1 MITKKV
7 ADALRNQ
14 LKNELESSYL
24 YLSMSAWAAGK
35 GLKGFSNWF
44 YVQAKEEMYHFFKFY
59 HYLLDQGEK
68 VELPAVAKPKSEFS
82 SPLEAMRETLQH
94 EQFITKSINELVDV
108 ALSEKDHAT
117 NAFLQ
122 WFISEQVEEE
132 ASVGEILDQLELIGE
147 NGNGIFMI
155 DKELGQRTFVTPTDL
170 AL

>member
-7 ADALRNQ
+7 ADALKNQ

-44 YVQAKEEMYHFFKFY
+44 YVQAKEEIYHFFKFY

-68 VELPAVAKPKSEFS
+68 VELPAVAKPKSEFA
-82 SPLEAMRETLQH
+82 SPLQAIKETLQH
-94 EQFITKSINELVDV
+94 EQFITKSINKLVDI
-108 ALSEKDHAT
+108 ALKEKDHAT

-132 ASVGEILDQLELIGE
+132 ATVGEILDQLELIGE

-170 AL
+170 VL

>member
-7 ADALRNQ
+7 ANALKNQ

-44 YVQAKEEMYHFFKFY
+44 YVQAKEELYHFFKFY

-68 VELPAVAKPKSEFS
+68 VELPAVGKPKSEFA
-82 SPLEAMRETLQH
+82 SPLQAIKETLQH
-94 EQFITKSINELVDV
+94 EQFITKSINKLVDI
-108 ALSEKDHAT
+108 ALKEKDHAT

-132 ASVGEILDQLELIGE
+132 ATVGEILDQLELIGE

-170 AL
+170 VL